1 MCLFHLVYG
10 VSNYSC
16 CFLYGI
22 DLTMINLQMYGSNNA
37 KMHIEVLGGIYD
49 TIFGITRYVTAER
62 CVI

>member
-1 MCLFHLVYG
+1 
-10 VSNYSC
+10 
-16 CFLYGI
+16 
-22 DLTMINLQMYGSNNA
+22 MINLQMYGSNNA